1 MKNRNIPNI
10 EQIEELTRQSFHP
23 SVSIYIPAVKAGKET
38 QQNSIR
44 FKNALKKSETL
55 LTEQNIDKKSIQ
67 ELLDP
72 RYGLLENSLFWQEID
87 IGMAAFFSLDS
98 VQFFSVPV
106 EFREEVIVAPHFYI
120 LPLLPLH
127 SENGEFY
134 VLDLNLDGTSLF
146 TADRYSIEEIS
157 LGDCPVTLENFL
169 QYDDQQRQQQ
179 THTRRPERTGSR
191 QAIFHGH
198 GVGTDGMDNKKE
210 QIFRFFTEVDKH
222 VRKAVDSEQKPLV
235 LFGAEYLHSIYRDT
249 SEYPALAQN
258 GVPAASH
265 GMQRKEF
272 HIKAW
277 ETVQSTFMEA
287 PGEAVRRIA
296 ASSKTD
302 QVAKTVPEIVKASN
316 NGRVDTLL
324 LAKDIHVWGK
334 YNLERDRVIVH
345 ASREADD
352 IELLNEAARNTLKN
366 GSRNIYLVDKTELPS
381 GSENAAAI
389 LRF

>member
-1 MKNRNIPNI
+1 MKNRNIPSI
-10 EQIEELTRQSFHP
+10 EQLEELARQSFHP
-23 SVSIYIPAVKAGKET
+23 SVSIYMPAVKAGKET
-38 QQNSIR
+38 QQNAIR
-44 FKNALKKSETL
+44 FKNALKKTENQ
-55 LTEQNIDKKSIQ
+55 LTEQNVDKKSIK

-72 RYGLLENSLFWQEID
+72 GYELLENSLFWQEID
-87 IGMAAFFSLDS
+87 IGMAAFFSPVS
-98 VQFFSVPV
+98 VQFFSGPA
-106 EFREEVIVAPHFYI
+106 EFWEEVIVAPHFYI
-120 LPLLPLH
+120 VPLLPLH
-127 SENGEFY
+127 SENGIFY
-134 VLDLNLDGTSLF
+134 ILDLNLDGISLF

-157 LGDCPVTLENFL
+157 LGDCPVTLDDFL
-169 QYDDQQRQQQ
+169 KYDDQERQQQ
-179 THTRRPERTGSR
+179 THTRRPDRTGNR

-198 GVGTDGMDNKKE
+198 GVGTDGMDDKKE
-210 QIFRFFTEVDKH
+210 QIFRFFTEVDKY
-222 VRKAVDSEQKPLV
+222 VRKVVDSEQKPIV

-258 GVPAASH
+258 GVPTDSH

-277 ETVQSTFMEA
+277 ETVQSTFTKA

-296 ASSKTD
+296 ASSKID

-324 LAKDIHVWGK
+324 LAKGSQVWGK
-334 YNLERDRVIVH
+334 YNIERDEVIIHESQEV
-345 ASREADD
+345 DD
-352 IELLNEAARNTLKN
+352 VELLNEAARNTLQN
-366 GSRNIYLVDKTELPS
+366 GSRHIYLVDKTELPP